1 MTVGFLRP
9 GAAGLAEAV
18 HFAGRQGLDL
28 QQLATVL
35 NAGQMASAISTVKV
49 AKLVDG
55 DFDVQ
60 ASIRDVLYHNR
71 LIADAARAAGIA
83 VPLIDVCADL
93 YGETVALG
101 HGDLDM
107 AAVIKAVE
115 ARTAR

>member
-55 DFDVQ
+55 DLDVQ